1 MARAPHR
8 QHPCHRPRGLPA
20 SLSVS

>member
-8 QHPCHRPRGLPA
+8 QHPCHRPQGLPA